1 MAAGGEHRIEG
12 RRPGEGEGEGEGEGG
27 DAHGSAAGSVEIVCG
42 HGGLWKPAG
51 CFATRHMR
59 PHTPRD

>member
-12 RRPGEGEGEGEGEGG
+12 RRPGEGEGG